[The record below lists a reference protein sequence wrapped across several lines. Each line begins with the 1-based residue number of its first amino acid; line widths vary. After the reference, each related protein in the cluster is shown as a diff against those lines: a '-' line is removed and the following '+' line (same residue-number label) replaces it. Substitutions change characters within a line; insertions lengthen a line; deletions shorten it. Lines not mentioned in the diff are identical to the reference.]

1 MRLTLSENTLQ
12 RPLEMLLLD
21 QGHPAWES
29 VVLD

>member
-12 RPLEMLLLD
+12 RPLEMLLLG
-21 QGHPAWES
+21 QVGPAWES